1 MPWFKVDDALA
12 FHIKALSA
20 GNQALGLW
28 VRAGSWSMQQ
38 LSDGF
43 VPAPMVTALGGGHKD
58 AKALVHAGLWHQVD
72 GGFQFHDWEEYQP
85 TREQVEA
92 ERAAAAE
99 RMRQVRS
106 GKRSGEV
113 RANVRAND
121 DGTFAVSSPS
131 PSRPV
136 PSPDLTKTSKSQ
148 SLDNRASVSTDV
160 SSITVKLAAQ
170 NGITD
175 LAVVQGTIL
184 EHTGRTVT
192 LDEAW
197 AVAFSILQKAR
208 RFPDAPMRYVT
219 GAIAKS
225 PFEVQQFIDRAGAA

>member
-12 FHIKALSA
+12 FHMKALAA
-20 GNQALGLW
+20 GNAALGLW

-43 VPAPMVTALGGGHKD
+43 VPASMVTALGGGHKD
-58 AKALVHAGLWHQVD
+58 AKALTQAGLWHQVD
-72 GGFQFHDWEEYQP
+72 GGFQFHDWAEYQP
-85 TREQVEA
+85 TRA
-92 ERAAAAE
+92 EVAAE
-99 RMRQVRS
+99 REATRERVKKHRAKQVGNGDS
-106 GKRSGEV
+106 NGVTNG
-113 RANVRAND
+113 
-121 DGTFAVSSPS
+121 VSTPA

-136 PSPDLTKTSKSQ
+136 PSPDLTKTSLRQ
-148 SLDNRASVSTDV
+148 SRDNRASVSTDV

-175 LAVVQGTIL
+175 LGLVAATIL

-197 AVAFSILQKAR
+197 QVAHSILSKAR
-208 RFPDAPMRYVT
+208 LFPDAPMRYVT
-219 GAIAKS
+219 RAVAKS
-225 PFEVQQFIDRAGAA
+225 PFEVQQFIDTEVVA

>member
-12 FHIKALSA
+12 FHMKTLAA

-43 VPAPMVTALGGGHKD
+43 VPASMVTALGGGHKD
-58 AKALVHAGLWHQVD
+58 AKALIHAGLWHQVD
-72 GGFQFHDWEEYQP
+72 GGFQFHDWAEYQP
-85 TREQVEA
+85 TRAEVEA
-92 ERAAAAE
+92 ERVATRE
-99 RMRQVRS
+99 RV
-106 GKRSGEV
+106 KKH
-113 RANVRAND
+113 RAKQGGNGDSN
-121 DGTFAVSSPS
+121 GVSNGVSTPA

-136 PSPDLTKTSKSQ
+136 PSHDFDKTSTRQ

-160 SSITVKLAAQ
+160 SSITQRIAAQ

-175 LAVVQGTIL
+175 LSVIAACVL

-197 AVAFSILQKAR
+197 QVANQILQKAR
-208 RFPDAPMRYVT
+208 EFPKAPLRYVT
-219 GAIAKS
+219 SSIAKS
-225 PFEVQQFIDRAGAA
+225 PFEVQQYIDTAVVA